1 MSTLVTSMAGD
12 RVLARASYPALGLFG
27 LLAGTLALLWS
38 LCESWL
44 TASLQIP
51 ALELSADSTTLVW
64 LQHEAKA
71 HAVKAGF
78 LAWYGWW
85 VLQACDTQRQLE
97 RWQRHAGRDPLTGIA
112 NRRALQQHWH
122 ALMRERR
129 VSGRVTVLVI
139 DLDNFKQLND
149 HHGHHVGDQ
158 ALRRVACILKKSF
171 QRQSDRFVG
180 RMGGDEFIVVL
191 PVTSMTH
198 AAHVRRTIT
207 RKLRR
212 ISLVTANDK
221 IIFGASVGYA
231 SRNLSEVHCL
241 EDLTRLADHTLL
253 DVKRKRQFN
262 SGLRATQRSKMYHHY
277 NNSTS

>member
-1 MSTLVTSMAGD
+1 MAGD
-12 RVLARASYPALGLFG
+12 RVLARASYPTLGLLG

-44 TASLQIP
+44 TTSLQIP

-64 LQHEAKA
+64 LQREAA
-71 HAVKAGF
+71 PHALQAGF
-78 LAWYGWW
+78 LAWCGWL
-85 VLQACDTQRQLE
+85 VLQGCDTQRQLE

-112 NRRALQQHWH
+112 NRRSLQQHWH
-122 ALMRERR
+122 ALTRERR
-129 VSGRVTVLVI
+129 DSGRVTVLVI

-158 ALRRVACILKKSF
+158 ALRRVACILKKRF

-198 AAHVRRTIT
+198 AARVHRVIT

-212 ISLVTANDK
+212 ISLAVAGER

-231 SRNLSEVHCL
+231 SRPLSEIRSL
-241 EDLTRLADHTLL
+241 EDLTCMADQTLL
-253 DVKRKRQFN
+253 DVKRKRRFVN
-262 SGLRATQRSKMYHHY
+262 RRRDDQRSKTYHQHDF
-277 NNSTS
+277 